1 LYAKDTSD
9 ADARIWS
16 TTIVAAIRSVD
27 PDHLITIGTASQ
39 EIGNGPFRADVTA
52 PFLDFCSVHPY
63 PIYSPDLYPDMLLS
77 PRMTLGAAFETALAR
92 RAGKPVMLHEYGA
105 SNTQFSEEKIADYD
119 RLSTWSSLG
128 NRAIGFY
135 SWCWSDADPTGFR
148 RAPYVRSPHET
159 QFGVT
164 SSTGTERR
172 RLGVMT
178 EMARVLA
185 SLDLDGRASHGP
197 TAKASLPVPHEFV
210 RPFDPRGFGLDD
222 SPAGPYMPSEAVWRP
237 NRDVQPLV
245 RGWLNSFVLA
255 TRAGFSV
262 EFDREWLDGSWP
274 NSRLV
279 LVPAPLTTTSNSLVH
294 LRTNTLSGARD
305 LHERGGTLYLSCC
318 AETAIPELRKLA
330 GVEITD
336 RAPVGSSVVG
346 FNMIADFGALSP
358 GDRIAFTGVSP
369 EPNHRGVLIDT
380 DGAEVLAVDD
390 AGNAVLTR
398 ARFGEGQTILSTY
411 PVELLLATQPDAHG
425 VRDQSWKLYAALA
438 QNADALAPARV
449 DHPDVGSHLLT
460 GPTGGILIA
469 VNHCPVKVSAPLV
482 LPPRCSDLRLEV
494 ADTSEAEL
502 STNGLSRSPPTLS
515 ASLPGGGRQANAS
528 V

>member
-1 LYAKDTSD
+1 MSVAIDCWPAGNPERDGAVPAELDFSEQGYCLRGSWRRASRSRSWRSRYEGGGAGSGAQYGRRRVQART
-9 ADARIWS
+9 ARIG
-16 TTIVAAIRSVD
+16 RSGLERSHRRVRRD
-27 PDHLITIGTASQ
+27 DGTSRREA
-39 EIGNGPFRADVTA
+39 GRRFRRFGERGACNRSAGTR
-52 PFLDFCSVHPY
+52 LG
-63 PIYSPDLYPDMLLS
+63 S
-77 PRMTLGAAFETALAR
+77 PRR
-92 RAGKPVMLHEYGA
+92 YR
-105 SNTQFSEEKIADYD
+105 
-119 RLSTWSSLG
+119 
-128 NRAIGFY
+128 IG
-135 SWCWSDADPTGFR
+135 
-148 RAPYVRSPHET
+148 
-159 QFGVT
+159 
-164 SSTGTERR
+164 
-172 RLGVMT
+172 
-178 EMARVLA
+178 
-185 SLDLDGRASHGP
+185 
-197 TAKASLPVPHEFV
+197 
-210 RPFDPRGFGLDD
+210 
-222 SPAGPYMPSEAVWRP
+222 
-237 NRDVQPLV
+237 
-245 RGWLNSFVLA
+245 
-255 TRAGFSV
+255 
-262 EFDREWLDGSWP
+262 GSWP